1 MVIIMSLYGAFE
13 GAFHAGTLAM
23 VPATWLAN
31 IPWNFLM
38 ALPWNLLFAGPAARF
53 VFRRAFPEG
62 TVLAEPQL
70 G

>member
-1 MVIIMSLYGAFE
+1 
-13 GAFHAGTLAM
+13 M